1 MATTYTVQTPPH
13 AGATLTPVAPAASGD
28 VLPCGSGLALL
39 IVQTGTNAPTISLPL
54 PPSDGQPVTA
64 RTYAV
69 PSGAGNSV
77 LIPLPSSVYGPTVSP
92 TWTGTLTGINTYVI
106 SNGN

>member
-13 AGATLTPVAPAASGD
+13 AGATLAATAPSASGD

-39 IVQTGTNAPTISLPL
+39 VVNTGANTPTVSLPL
-54 PPSDGQPVTA
+54 PNSDGQAVTA
-64 RTYAV
+64 RTFAI
-69 PSGAGNSV
+69 PTGAGSSV
-77 LIPLPSSVYGPTVSP
+77 LIPLPAGVYGATVSP